1 MAFLDDTD
9 GTVDELAHGKPVYNE
24 DDDIVLANRH
34 RETDQL
40 LNMEETKMAEV
51 NERVERASEAL
62 KDAKLAYEKAG
73 VPAQSED
80 IRSLAITFMIDEG
93 KNGRMGSF
101 NKPAPVKA
109 VEQTEATAP
118 RPAPT
123 QASGVVCALCGA
135 DTYDNSVNKRNP
147 KAPDFKCKKCEA
159 VAWKSNT
166 SKFFPKKVY

>member
-1 MAFLDDTD
+1 MGFLDEDEK
-9 GTVDELAHGKPVYNE
+9 GTVDEMAHGKPVTSE
-24 DDDIVLANRH
+24 DDDIVLKAIH
-34 RETDQL
+34 DATLRE
-40 LNMEETKMAEV
+40 LNQEENKMAEV

-93 KNGRMGSF
+93 KNGRMF
-101 NKPAPVKA
+101 TKPTPVKA
-109 VEQTEATAP
+109 VEQTEAPAP
-118 RPAPT
+118 RQAPA
-123 QASGVVCALCGA
+123 QASGVVCALCGS
-135 DTYDNSVNKRNP
+135 DTYDNSVGKRNP
-147 KAPDFKCKKCEA
+147 KAPDYKCKKCEA